1 MAHILFIYKQFPAPS
16 VGHAGGE
23 SLFGLMTAL
32 HRRGHR
38 ISLVART
45 RGPEREHLPQVA
57 AICAEVIT
65 TPHHRDLPGPAP
77 FAIARSYLAFRR
89 AVARALRDLRPD
101 AVHVET
107 TQTAAILIGQ
117 PLPPASFR
125 TQDVNWFLQEQR
137 AARLT
142 GVRRTLAQLKATLFR
157 YLEPAL
163 YRRYDL
169 ILAISEGDRAL
180 MAPHF
185 PAHDLLLLPLAPG
198 LDPTSAPIP
207 GFAPEP
213 AAPRGANLLFVG
225 AMDRQHNLTGIR
237 WFLDEIWPRVRRE
250 AAEARLYIVG
260 GSPPP
265 ALRERVNDEEN
276 DEENEER
283 VIVTGFVEDLAPW
296 YRAADV
302 FISPLLVAGG
312 LLQKVMDALAMGVPV
327 VATTVCNHG
336 LGATP
341 GEHLITADEPSAFA
355 EAVIGLLNDPAAR
368 ARLGE
373 NGRRFLQK
381 AYHLPSAVDRWEE
394 SLLAL
399 IQRDQTK

>member
-1 MAHILFIYKQFPAPS
+1 M
-16 VGHAGGE
+16 
-23 SLFGLMTAL
+23 
-32 HRRGHR
+32 
-38 ISLVART
+38 
-45 RGPEREHLPQVA
+45 
-57 AICAEVIT
+57 
-65 TPHHRDLPGPAP
+65 
-77 FAIARSYLAFRR
+77 
-89 AVARALRDLRPD
+89 ARALRDLRPD

-142 GVRRTLAQLKATLFR
+142 GVRRALAQLKATLFR

-198 LDPTSAPIP
+198 LDPTSAPI
-207 GFAPEP
+207 EP

-237 WFLDEIWPRVRRE
+237 WFLDEIWPRIRRE

-265 ALRERVNDEEN
+265 ALRERVAGD
-276 DEENEER
+276 ER

>member
-23 SLFGLMTAL
+23 SLFGLMMAL

-38 ISLVART
+38 ISLVARM
-45 RGPEREHLPQVA
+45 REAEREHLPRVA
-57 AICAEVIT
+57 ALCEEIIT

-77 FAIARSYLAFRR
+77 LAIARSYLALRR
-89 AVARALRDLRPD
+89 AVARALRELRPD

-142 GVRRTLAQLKATLFR
+142 GVRRALAQLKANIFR
-157 YLEPAL
+157 SMEPAL

-185 PAHDLLLLPLAPG
+185 PAHDLLLVPLAPA
-198 LDPTSAPIP
+198 LDSASSP
-207 GFAPEP
+207 AP

-237 WFLDEIWPRVRRE
+237 WFLDEIWPRIRRE
-250 AAEARLYIVG
+250 ATEARLYIVG
-260 GSPPP
+260 GSPPLT
-265 ALRERVNDEEN
+265 LRARANDV
-276 DEENEER
+276 ENEER
-283 VIVTGFVEDLAPW
+283 VIVTGFVEDLASW
-296 YRAADV
+296 YRTADV

-312 LLQKVMDALAMGVPV
+312 LLQKVIDALAMGVPV

-336 LGATP
+336 LRAVP

-355 EAVIGLLNDPAAR
+355 EAVIDLLNDPAAR

-373 NGRRFLQK
+373 NGRRFLQQ
-381 AYHLPSAVDRWEE
+381 AYDLPSAVDRWEAA
-394 SLLAL
+394 LLAL
-399 IQRDQTK
+399 IQHNQK

>member
-38 ISLVART
+38 ISLVGRMREA
-45 RGPEREHLPQVA
+45 EREQLPHVA
-57 AICAEVIT
+57 AICEEIIT
-65 TPHHRDLPGPAP
+65 VPHHRDLPGPAP
-77 FAIARSYLAFRR
+77 FAIARSYLGFRR
-89 AVARALRDLRPD
+89 AVARALRELRPD

-137 AARLT
+137 VARLT
-142 GVRRTLAQLKATLFR
+142 GLRRGLAQLKADLFR
-157 YLEPAL
+157 SMEPAL

-185 PAHDLLLLPLAPG
+185 PAHDLLLVPLAPAP
-198 LDPTSAPIP
+198 DPAS
-207 GFAPEP
+207 APEP

-237 WFLDEIWPRVRRE
+237 WFLDEIWPRIRRE
-250 AAEARLYIVG
+250 AVEARLYIVG

-265 ALRERVNDEEN
+265 ALRERAD
-276 DEENEER
+276 DDER
-283 VIVTGFVEDLAPW
+283 VVVTGFVEDLAPW

-302 FISPLLVAGG
+302 FVSPLLVAGG

-336 LGATP
+336 LRATP
-341 GEHLITADEPSAFA
+341 GEHLITADEPPAFA
-355 EAVIGLLNDPAAR
+355 EAVIALLNDPAAR

-373 NGRRFLQK
+373 NGHRFLQK
-381 AYHLPSAVDRWEE
+381 TYDLPSAVNRWEE
-394 SLLAL
+394 ALLAL
-399 IQRDQTK
+399 IQCDQTK